1 MAVILEMKNIT
12 KKFPGVTALDHVN
25 FSCERGEV
33 HSLIGENG
41 AGKSTLMKLL
51 SGASFPTEGEILFD
65 GKPLEAKNPSEALE
79 KGIAIIYQELNLVTN
94 LNAVEIFFGKGT
106 KHGSIIDLRP

>member
-33 HSLIGENG
+33 HSLIGEMERG
-41 AGKSTLMKLL
+41 
-51 SGASFPTEGEILFD
+51 
-65 GKPLEAKNPSEALE
+65 NP
-79 KGIAIIYQELNLVTN
+79 
-94 LNAVEIFFGKGT
+94 
-106 KHGSIIDLRP
+106 R